1 MTSIGKAVPRK
12 EGCKKV
18 TGAALYVDDLKF
30 DGMLHGVTVRSSIPH
45 GRIKSISFDQP
56 PAIASSSDRHIP
68 WDEFTIVTAKDIPGE
83 NYVALIL
90 NDQPYLADEVVNH
103 PEEPIVLLAH
113 HDKYLLEEARRN
125 VRIDYEELPAIF
137 SLEDSL
143 AQNEIIWGEDNVF
156 KKFLVDKGNV
166 DDVWSRADLI
176 VEGEYETGAQEQ
188 LYIEPNG
195 AIAISNADNGVT
207 VWGSMQ
213 CPYYIHKALIK
224 LFGLPEEKIRV
235 IQTETGG
242 GFGGKEEYPSMIS
255 GHAALLAWKSG
266 KPVKMIYDRAEDMVA
281 TTKRHPSRTRH
292 KTAVT
297 KDGKLLAM
305 EIDFVIDGGA
315 YCTLSPVVLSRG
327 TIHAA
332 GPYFCPNVRINSKAV
347 ATNVPPH
354 GAFRGFGAPQSIFAL
369 ERHMDK
375 VARALGLTPEEFR
388 RRNFIKEG
396 ETTATSQTIRE
407 KVDLDGLLD
416 RAFKLSDYHA
426 KRERFARENVDG
438 SADVPVRTARDSTL
452 SSADSTDAP
461 VLRTGTSAPPG
472 IKKGIGFA
480 TFMHGAGF
488 TGSGEVFLQSVVGAE
503 ATADGRVKVLA
514 ASTEIG
520 QGTNTI
526 FAQIAA
532 EALGIDYDLVDV
544 IQPDTA
550 NVPNSGPTVA
560 SRTCMIVGKLVESAA
575 LGLKQ
580 TLIGSSLLNDQ
591 FTQADFQKACGEYV
605 AKFGPLKSFSQY
617 QPPPNVHWDDEKYQG
632 DAYGAFA
639 WAVYVAE
646 VSYDPL
652 TYEARVD
659 DFVAVQEVGRVIN
672 PVLAAGQIEG
682 GVAQAIGMTLYEN
695 VVWQNGRMANG
706 QMTNYIMPTAADIPP
721 IRVYFAENP
730 YAFGPAGAK
739 GIGELPMDGPAPAIL
754 NAIEQATGI
763 SFNRIPLMPEAVMQQ
778 IAVAT
783 YQDTRSLEVH
793 ERAQ

>member
-1 MTSIGKAVPRK
+1 MTLVGKSIPRK
-12 EGCKKV
+12 EGRQKV
-18 TGAALYVDDLKF
+18 TGQALYVDDLKF
-30 DGMLHGVTVRSSIPH
+30 DGMLHGVTVRSSIPR

-56 PAIASSSDRHIP
+56 PAIPTSRDSDLVIP
-68 WDEFTIVTAKDIPGE
+68 WDDFTIVTAKDIPGE

-90 NDQPYLADEVVNH
+90 NDQPYLADTLVSH
-103 PEEPIVLLAH
+103 AEEPIVLLAH
-113 HDKYLLEEARRN
+113 PDKNLLEEARRN
-125 VRIDYEELPAIF
+125 VRIDYEELPAVL
-137 SLEDSL
+137 SLTESL
-143 AQNEIIWGEDNVF
+143 AQKEIIWGEANVF

-166 DDVWSRADLI
+166 DDVRSQADFI

-188 LYIEPNG
+188 LYIETNG
-195 AIAISNADNGVT
+195 AIAIANPNDGVT

-213 CPYYIHKALIK
+213 CPYYVHKALIK

-235 IQTETGG
+235 VQTETGG
-242 GFGGKEEYPSMIS
+242 GFGGKEEYPSMIG

-281 TTKRHPSRTRH
+281 TTKRHPSRTHH

-369 ERHMDK
+369 ERQMDK
-375 VARALGLTPEEFR
+375 VATAVGLTPEEFR

-396 ETTATSQTIRE
+396 ETTATSQVIRE
-407 KVDLDGLLD
+407 RVDMEGLMN
-416 RAFKLSDYHA
+416 RAFELTDYHV
-426 KRERFARENVDG
+426 KRKRFAEENEWHRFQSVSND
-438 SADVPVRTARDSTL
+438 
-452 SSADSTDAP
+452 
-461 VLRTGTSAPPG
+461 GTSDHRLKSGPL
-472 IKKGIGFA
+472 KGIGFA

-488 TGSGEVFLQSVVGAE
+488 TGSGEVYLQSVVGAE
-503 ATADGRVKVLA
+503 ATAEGRVKVLA

-526 FAQIAA
+526 FAQIAS
-532 EALGIDYDLVDV
+532 EALGIDYDLIEVV
-544 IQPDTA
+544 QPDTA

-560 SRTCMIVGKLVESAA
+560 SRTCMIVGKLVQSAV

-580 TLIGSSLLNDQ
+580 TLIGSGFLKEAGTSPEFQ
-591 FTQADFQKACGEYV
+591 RACADYI
-605 AKFGPLKSFSQY
+605 AKFGPLKFFSQY

-639 WAVYVAE
+639 WAIYVAE

-652 TYEARVD
+652 TYEAHVD
-659 DFVAVQEVGRVIN
+659 DFVAVQEVGKVIN

-682 GVAQAIGMTLYEN
+682 GIAQAIGMTLYEN

-721 IRVYFAENP
+721 IRVYFEENP
-730 YAFGPAGAK
+730 YAFGPGGAK

-754 NAIEQATGI
+754 NAIEDATGV
-763 SFNRIPLMPEAVMQQ
+763 SFNRIPLMPEAMMEPL
-778 IAVAT
+778 
-783 YQDTRSLEVH
+783 S
-793 ERAQ
+793 